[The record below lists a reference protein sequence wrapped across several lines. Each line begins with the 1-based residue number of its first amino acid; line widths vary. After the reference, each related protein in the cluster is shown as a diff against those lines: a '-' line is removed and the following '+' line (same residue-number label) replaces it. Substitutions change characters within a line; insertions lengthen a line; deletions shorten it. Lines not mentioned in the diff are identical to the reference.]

1 MLQTKRPPAKQ
12 AEYALTAF
20 KQFVGATPSSTA
32 AALLLLLLVFFAWFT
47 NTSYSLLLSL
57 GDAVQLKAALG
68 KWTTWVSLLTFPVT
82 FAALWWLAGRA
93 SDGIRVVV
101 TQHSPERVR
110 GLILF
115 LSHPG
120 RNPEELQ
127 QRLEQAPADT
137 GAFLE
142 SLGRNSWR
150 MPLAAID
157 YHRNRLEKVVV
168 IASADVSSGDK
179 LESGSWRHLAL
190 FEQAI
195 GHLGLDV
202 EVDAMITTPQDFPR
216 GVGFE
221 NAGDLVD
228 AVDQAYAQLQG
239 LGIRDREVLIDITGG
254 QKICTVAGAAGALA
268 DNRLFQY
275 VSTHD
280 YSVHSYD
287 VSYRP

>member
-1 MLQTKRPPAKQ
+1 MPQTKRPPAKQ
-12 AEYALTAF
+12 ADYALTAF
-20 KQFVGATPSSTA
+20 KQFVGATPSGTA
-32 AALLLLLLVFFAWFT
+32 AVLLLLLLVLFAWFT
-47 NTSYSLLLSL
+47 NTSYTLLLSL
-57 GDAVQLKAALG
+57 GDSAQLKAELG
-68 KWTTWVSLLTFPVT
+68 KWTTWVALLAFPAA
-82 FAALWWLAGRA
+82 FAGLWWFAGRA

-120 RNPEELQ
+120 RNPNTLQ
-127 QRLEQAPADT
+127 QQLEQVPADP
-137 GAFLE
+137 GALLE
-142 SLGRNSWR
+142 SLDRHSWR
-150 MPLAAID
+150 MPLTAID
-157 YHRNRLEKVVV
+157 YHRSRLEKLVV
-168 IASADVSSGDK
+168 IASADIGSGDK
-179 LESGSWRHLAL
+179 LDPGSWRHLDL
-190 FEQAI
+190 FKKAVTR
-195 GHLGLDV
+195 LGLAPDSL
-202 EVDAMITTPQDFPR
+202 IILPQDFPR

-221 NAGDLVD
+221 NAGDLVE
-228 AVDQAYAQLQG
+228 AVDQAYAQLQE